1 MILMMTRM
9 FLKFHIVSNGNEAKF
24 RPSLLSVKKM
34 VTIGHLHDYVILLL
48 RAESLRVLL
57 SCTNKG
63 FCCLNLTGSTKF
75 KILKTIRKGFWS

>member
-1 MILMMTRM
+1 MILIMTRM

-34 VTIGHLHDYVILLL
+34 VTTGYLHDDVILFL
-48 RAESLRVLL
+48 RPESFGDWL

-63 FCCLNLTGSTKF
+63 FCYLNLTGSTKF
-75 KILKTIRKGFWS
+75 KM

>member
-48 RAESLRVLL
+48 RPESFRVLL

-63 FCCLNLTGSTKF
+63 FCCLNFTGSTKF
-75 KILKTIRKGFWS
+75 KK

>member
-1 MILMMTRM
+1 MILKMTRM

-24 RPSLLSVKKM
+24 LPSFLSVKKM
-34 VTIGHLHDYVILLL
+34 VTIGYLHDDVILFL
-48 RAESLRVLL
+48 RPESFRVLL

-75 KILKTIRKGFWS
+75 KILKTTRKGFWS

>member
-24 RPSLLSVKKM
+24 RPSLLSVEKM
-34 VTIGHLHDYVILLL
+34 DTIGHLHKDVILLL
-48 RAESLRVLL
+48 RPESFRALL
-57 SCTNKG
+57 SCANKG

-75 KILKTIRKGFWS
+75 KI

>member
-1 MILMMTRM
+1 MILIMTRM

-34 VTIGHLHDYVILLL
+34 VTTGYLHDDVILFL
-48 RAESLRVLL
+48 RPESFGDWL

-63 FCCLNLTGSTKF
+63 FCYLNLTGSTKF
-75 KILKTIRKGFWS
+75 

>member
-34 VTIGHLHDYVILLL
+34 DTIGHLHNDVILLL
-48 RAESLRVLL
+48 RPESFRALV
-57 SCTNKG
+57 SCANKG

-75 KILKTIRKGFWS
+75 KI

>member
-34 VTIGHLHDYVILLL
+34 VTIGHLHDDVILLL
-48 RAESLRVLL
+48 ITTRVFF
-57 SCTNKG
+57 SFANKG

-75 KILKTIRKGFWS
+75 KI